1 MRAGVLIG
9 VVVAAFAVLPA
20 GAAFACDPLDP
31 SACLYPWPNDHFT
44 RADPTSPTGNSPLAR
59 RQKSEFLRADG
70 ALIDV
75 CGGAPCVP

>member
-20 GAAFACDPLDP
+20 GAD
-31 SACLYPWPNDHFT
+31 S
-44 RADPTSPTGNSPLAR
+44 SLAR
-59 RQKSEFLRADG
+59 RQKSAFVHADG